1 MTSTRAE
8 HAKKVLAMGLCRI
21 VGIEPVDS
29 LDGSPNW
36 WMFSETASKVIDDL
50 QERGFFK
57 EPPQEPKEPT
67 L

>member
-1 MTSTRAE
+1 MMSRAE
-8 HAKKVLAMGLCRI
+8 HATKVLAMGLCRI

-36 WMFSETASKVIDDL
+36 WMFNDIASKVVADL
-50 QERGFFK
+50 QGRGFLK
-57 EPPQEPKEPT
+57 DEDEAPK